1 MFLDGSLGSHG
12 QILPRIKSILH
23 RHISVHRNQ
32 LSFTLNPFYDLIQQQ
47 FLNPFYQVL
56 TVIHEGYIVVF
67 LCQKPIK
74 NALAFAKKK
83 RALVNVFPPSLST
96 CLLVVPFILDLFG
109 EKNAI
114 NEYWK
119 NYDREGSP
127 KQSSKSSKNDGFAR
141 TTKTKQIT
149 TMALRSLVKAE
160 AKSFD
165 RTSVVNLYRWD
176 IFANAEAHTL
186 MEM

>member
-1 MFLDGSLGSHG
+1 M
-12 QILPRIKSILH
+12 
-23 RHISVHRNQ
+23 HRNQ

-56 TVIHEGYIVVF
+56 TVIYIVEF
-67 LCQKPIK
+67 NSSSSQTRAPLSKTQSKMHSPSQ
-74 NALAFAKKK
+74 KK
-83 RALVNVFPPSLST
+83 RALVNIFPPSLST

-127 KQSSKSSKNDGFAR
+127 KQSSKSSKNDGFVR

-176 IFANAEAHTL
+176 IFANTEAHTL